1 MRRVLAFLAL
11 ALVLPASAAAKDSN
25 APVHVLWNSS
35 PAGTRPAGTWDARIS
50 VMQEPGGLYFG
61 HVRPVLV
68 VTDMATNE
76 TRRIRTTIDI
86 PPNTF
91 KALVPFPHAGDYSV
105 TVTRFHPRHLDYTA
119 NIGRPISI
127 AAPRAPAASPARD
140 DGAPWW
146 PWALVGAAVLLSAA
160 AGARHLRHRARR
172 PVDDEVAAV
181 RRLA

>member
-1 MRRVLAFLAL
+1 MRRVLVLLLLAL
-11 ALVLPASAAAKDSN
+11 ALPASAAAKDPN
-25 APVHVLWNSS
+25 APVHVLWNSN
-35 PAGTRPAGTWDARIS
+35 PYGTRPGGTWDARIS

-68 VTDMATNE
+68 VTDRATNE
-76 TRRIRTTIDI
+76 TRRIRTTVDI

-119 NIGRPISI
+119 NLGRPVSI
-127 AAPRAPAASPARD
+127 AAPRAPVAPPRD

-146 PWALVGAAVLLSAA
+146 PWALAALAVVSAA
-160 AGARHLRHRARR
+160 AGARHLRHRPRR
-172 PVDDEVAAV
+172 AVDHEVAAV
-181 RRLA
+181 RRLP